1 MPESKKVVKKT
12 KEAEEKQ
19 PIKVVK
25 KTELTTE
32 QKETVKEFDNDNP
45 EDRTT
50 KVTVDDVTKQLS
62 TIDGVTTKENKS
74 GWTTVKDTK
83 NRAYIKNSKYGV
95 AVWSI
100 KANKTLPIKT
110 NEDVTGFVNSI
121 KSHTKKE

>member
-12 KEAEEKQ
+12 KEAEEKKDT
-19 PIKVVK
+19 KVVTK
-25 KTELTTE
+25 D
-32 QKETVKEFDNDNP
+32 QKETV
-45 EDRTT
+45 EDKTVVKSKT
-50 KVTVDDVTKQLS
+50 VTVDDVVKQLS

-121 KSHTKKE
+121 KTHTKKE

>member
-12 KEAEEKQ
+12 EEAEEKHD
-19 PIKVVK
+19 IKVVK
-25 KTELTTE
+25 A
-32 QKETVKEFDNDNP
+32 TVKSNDNP
-45 EDRTT
+45 ENKTT
-50 KVTVDDVTKQLS
+50 KVTVDDVIKQLS
-62 TIDGVTTKENKS
+62 AIDGVTTKEQKS

-121 KSHTKKE
+121 KSHQKKD